1 MKLEHMINVPCGK
14 WLEDTIRLESE
25 RYRKNLVSCF
35 NNQNEMEATT
45 MQATYNGFT
54 GELVKLERI
63 KCPPFNGAHIYDISI
78 YDSEKN
84 MTHSFT
90 GVRMEDMEFSGGVV
104 KFG

>member
-1 MKLEHMINVPCGK
+1 MNWFEEYIYELLRKDAEK
-14 WLEDTIRLESE
+14 
-25 RYRKNLVSCF
+25 YRKMIVAELK
-35 NNQNEMEATT
+35 QKEATT